1 MHAGADVAEALDGLA
16 LPEDSAERIRAAH
29 AALVSGHPKR
39 CVEGLEQLGAVD
51 GAAVPYLLGLAH
63 LARGDLYRAG
73 TAFEQAATL
82 DPSLFRA
89 RLQLAHVYEAREDY
103 PRAAEVLRAA
113 LQLQPDEPAAIA
125 ALARCSTRMGRLE
138 RAEALA
144 RRGLELDAE
153 SPALLR
159 ALADTLGIQGRHA
172 EAAAAL
178 RLALPRAEGDEA
190 VHVAL
195 GRSLLD
201 LDRPDEARPIF
212 EAVLRRN
219 ADSTEAL
226 AGMAEA
232 LEREGRLS
240 EAHGYVLRAMA
251 AAPDRAAL
259 HLLHARINLASG
271 RLDAAEGSASMA
283 ATLEP
288 NNPGALRLALRA
300 VQAQR
305 RHADAVEYAGRLLK
319 TAHGD
324 LEALAALAVHEVLDG
339 RPESA
344 WRRVEPALVR
354 GEDAPDLQLAAG
366 CALLASGRAAEAAE
380 RFKDVVRL
388 RADDPLAQLL
398 LGLAYRCDHDPQTRA
413 RAALAHILNTGEAP
427 EDDDHDDDDDDDN
440 TAVVEADA
448 AIPGGPLDPV
458 TSELPRSVTGP
469 IAPLVEAAVRALL
482 AEDPSPPPARSWA
495 DPDPGA
501 SHEFPDAPPSFS
513 PGDREPTRPEIDL
526 PADFDVGALAPPTP
540 TPRRRAH
547 DVRDRLPIFE
557 PDSQPP
563 GLSLEMRTG
572 RPVDVSELL
581 HPLRRVLL
589 SEPAFADLVA
599 RVEGLLETHDKPLG
613 VAVLGPRRAGKTTFV
628 NALIGEEVIG
638 RETEVPH
645 RLRYGR
651 RAGARVVYHDGRAE
665 TLPLEELVAQSRERR
680 LTADKV
686 AHVEVLMPVE
696 ELTRVSIIDAPD
708 PFDDAAAPLVARAD
722 AVVWLGGVDQGD
734 APWQQAI
741 AWLDRHPVAAI
752 AVVTRA
758 DMVDVESLERRRL
771 ATQTLLGGRV
781 AAVVAV
787 SARRGLHGLRNRD
800 VNALRASGFT
810 RLHRALRTHFFSR
823 AGVIRGDA
831 VARRSDRIHAEAK
844 ERVAARLERVSTR
857 ADSVDRLAARIAD
870 DRERFRHHAEAV
882 ALPQLKGALERALE
896 ECAGD
901 LEEIRRDNPGSF
913 GRIHL
918 LDALRSRLRRGFAD
932 AVGAVRARL
941 DSELGGLV
949 DDYFEAFD
957 KVFPTHED
965 AAQSARIAGLQGIIE
980 GYRQLLLEE
989 AFGRHEAYLDGW
1001 VDQAPL
1007 ETLIEAGGVLAA
1019 PPGGGDQPIDLQGLV
1034 DELRVRGLRLEQAR
1048 MPRLEGLGDAI
1059 FDGLAEF
1066 LGETAA
1072 EQRVA
1077 RVDLEKRL
1085 LEPLDRL
1092 K

>member
-1 MHAGADVAEALDGLA
+1 MHAGADAAGALDGLE
-16 LPEDSAERIRAAH
+16 LPEDSAEFIRDAH
-29 AALVSGHPKR
+29 AALIAGHPKR
-39 CVEGLEQLGAVD
+39 CVEGLEQLGPVD

-73 TAFEQAATL
+73 TAFEQATSA
-82 DPSLFRA
+82 DPLLFRA
-89 RLQLAHVYEAREDY
+89 RLQLARVYEARENH
-103 PRAAEVLRAA
+103 PRAAEVLRSA
-113 LQLQPDEPAAIA
+113 LQLQPDEPDAIA

-144 RRGLELDAE
+144 RRGLELDAD
-153 SPALLR
+153 SPTLLR
-159 ALADTLGIQGRHA
+159 ALADTLRAQGRHA

-212 EAVLRRN
+212 GAVLRRN

-251 AAPDRAAL
+251 AAPDRASL
-259 HLLHARINLASG
+259 HLLHGRINLASG

-288 NNPGALRLALRA
+288 GNAEALRLALRA

-305 RHADAVEYAGRLLK
+305 RHADAVDYAGRLLK

-324 LEALAALAVHEVLDG
+324 LEAIAALAVHEVLDG
-339 RPESA
+339 RPEAA
-344 WRRVEPALVR
+344 WRRVEPALAR

-366 CALLASGRAAEAAE
+366 CALLASDRPAEAAE
-380 RFKDVVRL
+380 RFKEVVRL
-388 RADDPLAQLL
+388 RADDALAQLL
-398 LGLAYRCDHDPQTRA
+398 LGLAYRCEHDPGTRA
-413 RAALAHILNTGEAP
+413 RAALAHILTTGEAP
-427 EDDDHDDDDDDDN
+427 DEDEDDEDDDDA
-440 TAVVEADA
+440 TAVLETNA
-448 AIPGGPLDPV
+448 AIPGGPMEPI

-469 IAPLVEAAVRALL
+469 IAPLVEAAVKALL
-482 AEDPSPPPARSWA
+482 AEDPSPNPTQRWA
-495 DPDPGA
+495 DGDPGA

-513 PGDREPTRPEIDL
+513 PSDREPTRPEIDI
-526 PADFDVGALAPPTP
+526 PADLRQPTP
-540 TPRRRAH
+540 APETTAPRRRSD
-547 DVRDRLPIFE
+547 DVRDRLPIFG

-563 GLSLEMRTG
+563 GVSLEVRLG
-572 RPVDVSELL
+572 RPLVDVSELL
-581 HPLRRVLL
+581 HPLRRVLS
-589 SEPAFADLVA
+589 SEPAFTDLVA
-599 RVEGLLETHDKPLG
+599 RVEGLIETHDKPLG
-613 VAVLGPRRAGKTTFV
+613 VAVLGPFRAGKTTFV
-628 NALIGEEVIG
+628 NALIGEEVI
-638 RETEVPH
+638 RRDTAIPH

-651 RAGARVVYHDGRAE
+651 RAGARVVYQDGRAE
-665 TLPLEELVAQSRERR
+665 TLPLDDLAAQSREHR
-680 LTADKV
+680 LTPEAV
-686 AHVEVLMPVE
+686 SQIEILMPVE

-708 PFDDAAAPLVARAD
+708 PFDDAAAPLVAQAD

-734 APWQQAI
+734 SPWQDAA
-741 AWLDRHPVAAI
+741 AWLDRHPVAAL

-758 DMVDVESLERRRL
+758 DLVDAQSLERRRQ
-771 ATQTLLGGRV
+771 ATASLLGGRV
-781 AAVVAV
+781 SAVVAV
-787 SARRGLHGLRNRD
+787 SSKRGLTGLRTRD
-800 VNALRASGFT
+800 VSALRSSGFT

-823 AGVIRGDA
+823 AGLIRGDA
-831 VARRSDRIHAEAK
+831 VARRSDRICAEAK
-844 ERVAARLERVSTR
+844 ERVRARVERVSAR
-857 ADSVDRLAARIAD
+857 ADAVERLAARIAD

-901 LEEIRRDNPGSF
+901 LEEIRRENPGSF

-918 LDALRSRLRRGFAD
+918 LDALRSRLRRGFGE
-932 AVGAVRARL
+932 AVGEVRERL
-941 DSELGGLV
+941 DRELGGLV
-949 DDYFEAFD
+949 DDYFDAFD
-957 KVFPTHED
+957 QVFPAHDD
-965 AAQSARIAGLQGIIE
+965 AAQSARIAGLHGIIE

-1007 ETLIEAGGVLAA
+1007 QTLIEAGGVLAE
-1019 PPGGGDQPIDLQGLV
+1019 PPEGGDESIDLEGLV
-1034 DELRVRGLRLEQAR
+1034 AELRVRGLRLELAR
-1048 MPRLEGLGDAI
+1048 TPRLEGLGDAI

-1066 LGETAA
+1066 LEETAA

-1092 K
+1092 T